1 MIKEKFEKLINVKS
15 IVTITL
21 TAAFTYLSITGT
33 VSADQFIV
41 IFTTIIGFY
50 FGVQKEKKD
59 GEQ

>member
-1 MIKEKFEKLINVKS
+1 MIKEKLAKLINVKS

-21 TAAFTYLSITGT
+21 TTAFTYLSVTGT

-41 IFTTIIGFY
+41 IFTSIIGFY